1 MVAARRELSAW
12 QKHALAAVRESELG
26 REATFGGATALC
38 VAYLHHR
45 RSEDL
50 DFFLS
55 REPRVEELAFLAR
68 AMRPLGFKAE
78 IRPLGVRLALVLLK
92 GRKEVGHIDVA
103 YYPYDPV
110 DRPIEW
116 QGLRVDSLTDMTV
129 NKVQAVLTRARP
141 RDFVDLWFLL
151 REGPERRLDKLLS
164 LARAKFDVGSSRIT
178 LAEQLLKVEEIAEL
192 PQMLRALSL
201 AELQTYFTQLARDL
215 VRRGP

>member
-1 MVAARRELSAW
+1 MPRELSAW
-12 QKHALAAVRESELG
+12 QKHALLEVGRTPLG
-26 REATFGGATALC
+26 REATFGGATALS

-50 DFFLS
+50 DFFLT
-55 REPRVEELAFLAR
+55 REPAIADLAPLAR
-68 AMRPLGFKAE
+68 AVRRLGFKVE
-78 IRPLGVRLALVLLK
+78 IRPLGVRTALVLLK
-92 GRKEVGHIDVA
+92 ERKEVGHIDVA

-110 DRPIEW
+110 DRPTSW
-116 QGLRVDSLTDMTV
+116 QGLRVDSLVDMTV

-151 REGPERRLDKLLS
+151 REGPERKLERLLS
-164 LARAKFDVGSSRIT
+164 LARAKFDVGASRIT

-192 PQMLRALSL
+192 PRMLRPVALN
-201 AELQTYFTQLARDL
+201 ELQAFFVGLAREI